1 MGFWGGAARARVSRV
16 DGQTIEGSTA
26 VPGVGTVRWRGV
38 EQLRSDGSV
47 APRLKIFWVEER
59 DNIPTN
65 TLTAMLMEHD
75 SRL

>member
-1 MGFWGGAARARVSRV
+1 M
-16 DGQTIEGSTA
+16 DGQTIEGSTV

-38 EQLRSDGSV
+38 EQLRADGS
-47 APRLKIFWVEER
+47 AAHRLRIDWVEER

-65 TLTAMLMEHD
+65 TLKAMLMEHD